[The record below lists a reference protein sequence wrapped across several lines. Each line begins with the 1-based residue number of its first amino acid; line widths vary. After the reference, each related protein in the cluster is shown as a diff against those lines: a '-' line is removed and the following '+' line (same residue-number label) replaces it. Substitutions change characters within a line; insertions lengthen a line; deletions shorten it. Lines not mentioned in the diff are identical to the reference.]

1 MEAIDHTDH
10 ICSRSAMEKCRLSA
24 VLLLAHIGLSSVL
37 EAQVSVDSHVTG
49 HLGNDVTLHC
59 KLLQGNLTQAEWQW
73 EKSNTKKVSIA
84 VFSPNLGQNISGSPL
99 KGRLEFAGD
108 STGDSSITIKYVQM
122 TDAGKY
128 TCILTAFP
136 SGSSEITTILTVL
149 NQTLPPSS
157 GAVAGIVTAALLV
170 TVVVT
175 ATAYLIIVRKR
186 HKALFNP
193 SVSIDASSLVVNAD
207 RTGTGREQDLV
218 YSEIVRFNIA
228 KSKAHDPSGEDQED
242 ADVKPAEDVTYS
254 AVAVGNQHPSRED
267 TVYSQVVKKDWDI
280 DDVWTV

>member
-1 MEAIDHTDH
+1 
-10 ICSRSAMEKCRLSA
+10 MEKCRLSA
-24 VLLLAHIGLSSVL
+24 VLLLAHIGLSSVVL
-37 EAQVSVDSHVTG
+37 EA
-49 HLGNDVTLHC
+49 
-59 KLLQGNLTQAEWQW
+59 
-73 EKSNTKKVSIA
+73 
-84 VFSPNLGQNISGSPL
+84 
-99 KGRLEFAGD
+99 
-108 STGDSSITIKYVQM
+108 QM

-228 KSKAHDPSGEDQED
+228 KSKAHDPSGEDQKD

>member
-1 MEAIDHTDH
+1 
-10 ICSRSAMEKCRLSA
+10 MEKCRLSA

-37 EAQVSVDSHVTG
+37 EA
-49 HLGNDVTLHC
+49 
-59 KLLQGNLTQAEWQW
+59 
-73 EKSNTKKVSIA
+73 
-84 VFSPNLGQNISGSPL
+84 
-99 KGRLEFAGD
+99 
-108 STGDSSITIKYVQM
+108 QM

-228 KSKAHDPSGEDQED
+228 KSKAHDPSGEDQKD